1 MTNSGG
7 IVQDKTE
14 SIWGIKA
21 LLRKRF
27 QLEGNGALEQVMQRY
42 YRNKHF
48 SEVAWLH
55 KVGLKVPSGPA
66 FLLLFSRCVAKSDLS
81 ETIQKP
87 EV

>member
-27 QLEGNGALEQVMQRY
+27 QLEGNGALQQVMQRY

-48 SEVAWLH
+48 SEVAWLQFT
-55 KVGLKVPSGPA
+55 LA
-66 FLLLFSRCVAKSDLS
+66 QLWTR
-81 ETIQKP
+81 
-87 EV
+87 